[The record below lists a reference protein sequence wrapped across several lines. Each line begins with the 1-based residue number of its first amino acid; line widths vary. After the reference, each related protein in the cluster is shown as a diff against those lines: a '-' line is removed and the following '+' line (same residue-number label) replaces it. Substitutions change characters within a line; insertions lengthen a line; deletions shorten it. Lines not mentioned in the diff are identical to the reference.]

1 MANSKKTQNL
11 FTMTSV
17 VCGAAEAEGEGGGL
31 CFYETKGRQAT
42 IKAEEAGRS
51 ARVIVGK

>member
-11 FTMTSV
+11 FTTTSV

-31 CFYETKGRQAT
+31 CFYETKGRQA
-42 IKAEEAGRS
+42 
-51 ARVIVGK
+51 GKN